1 MSARQSRLT
10 RPAQGRIQEVFL
22 IRAPNRLQLS
32 VIAAIAAGLAALL
45 MHQDWN
51 ISAAVAAVIAVG
63 CIAEAW
69 RRDR

>member
-1 MSARQSRLT
+1 
-10 RPAQGRIQEVFL
+10 V

-32 VIAAIAAGLAALL
+32 VIAAIAAGLSALM
-45 MHQDWN
+45 MHFDWAM
-51 ISAAVAAVIAVG
+51 SAAVAAVIAVG